1 MFKRITGI
9 LILLSF
15 LLVKS
20 TALFAVQQQDQNTVV
35 ISTQQDTDDKTNTP
49 DAEKESKQLE
59 TVDEDFPDQP
69 ILYLASL
76 TLSKKAGHLIV
87 PEITAPYISL
97 PYPPPNS
104 CKL

>member
-20 TALFAVQQQDQNTVV
+20 TSLFAVQQQDQQTMVMG
-35 ISTQQDTDDKTNTP
+35 THQDTDDKANTP

-59 TVDEDFPDQP
+59 TIDEDFPDQP
-69 ILYLASL
+69 VLYLTAL

-87 PEITAPYISL
+87 PDVTAPYISL

-104 CKL
+104 CML